1 MPCEQQKNPGKS
13 GPLKQGE
20 HRRSVLF
27 AGTILLAIATLDVL
41 TRVQLRIPQFYL
53 IPVVLIAWHVGLRT
67 SIATAILTTTIIFVC
82 GVQAGYHDARPFTFF
97 SEQFATL
104 VFFIAAG
111 VLAARLR
118 GIQDDLTEFVR
129 RDHLTGIANRTALM
143 ERLTL
148 ELARHRRTAQ
158 SFALVFIDCDNFKE
172 INDRRGHQ
180 EGDHFLQIVAATLQ
194 GAVRT
199 TDFVS
204 RLSGD
209 EFVVFLPGTDPHGA
223 QCVAD
228 TLEVRLREGTIRTG
242 WHMTFSIGVA
252 VFTTPPANPDI
263 AIRHADHLMY
273 VAKQAG
279 KGRSILEVFEV

>member
-1 MPCEQQKNPGKS
+1 MPREHQKGAEES
-13 GPLKQGE
+13 GFVKQGE
-20 HRRSVLF
+20 HMRSVLF
-27 AGTILLAIATLDVL
+27 AGTILLAIATFDVL

-53 IPVVLIAWHVGLRT
+53 VPVVLIAWHVGLRM
-67 SIATAILTTTIIFVC
+67 SIATAILTATIIFFC
-82 GVQAGYHDARPFTFF
+82 GVQAGYHDARPFSFYF
-97 SEQFATL
+97 EQLATL
-104 VFFIAAG
+104 LSFVAAG

-118 GIQDDLTEFVR
+118 GVQDHLTKSVR
-129 RDHLTGIANRTALM
+129 RDQLTGIANRMALM

-172 INDRRGHQ
+172 INDRRGHL
-180 EGDHFLQIVAATLQ
+180 EGDHFLKIVAATLQ
-194 GAVRT
+194 GAMRT

-209 EFVVFLPGTDPHGA
+209 EFIVFLPDTDQRGA

-228 TLEVRLREGTIRTG
+228 TLALRLREGTLRTG